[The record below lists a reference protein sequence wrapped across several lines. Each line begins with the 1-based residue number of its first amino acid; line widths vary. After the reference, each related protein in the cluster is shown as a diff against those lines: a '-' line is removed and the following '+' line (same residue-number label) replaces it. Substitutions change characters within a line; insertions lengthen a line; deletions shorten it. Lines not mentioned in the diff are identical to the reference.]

1 MLCPKPP
8 RHDRTRAREQT
19 STSSDVSRFQGRSTA
34 LACLL
39 LLAASS
45 TWGAEYQ
52 RDEQGTPTSAIEI
65 GSLLDALQPD
75 EVERRLGIFSDW
87 LRDWEVLPRV
97 LRDSAIDL
105 KLRTYHFEL
114 DLPAGQVARATALG
128 SHLGLTTGSV
138 KGWQAGLTWYGSYEI
153 SSNVNG
159 AATRLLAQNR
169 DDISVLGKAFVRYS
183 NEGWQLNLF
192 RQEINLPYINKLDS
206 RMIPNT
212 FEAYSVSHDG
222 IKIDLFASHI
232 TDMKT
237 RSDDEFRS
245 MAQVAGVDDDKGAS
259 VVGARYAFREGV
271 DVGAMI
277 LNSWDL
283 FRTIYAEANWF
294 YELPFEAQYKVSV
307 QYTDQRSSGDELLGE
322 FNTWT
327 AGVRGVLSY
336 KNIVASASF
345 TQTSDG
351 AGIKSPYGGR
361 PSYNSLMLSDFDR
374 AGEKSWH
381 AALSYE
387 FTRIGIEGLGLSAH
401 YAKGW
406 DAARRFSL
414 NLADRNEW
422 DVTLEYK
429 PDAGFFRGFWLRLR
443 YATVEQADGLMDRD
457 QFRAI
462 LNYEVPIS

>member
-34 LACLL
+34 FACLL

-183 NEGWQLNLF
+183 NEG
-192 RQEINLPYINKLDS
+192 
-206 RMIPNT
+206 
-212 FEAYSVSHDG
+212 
-222 IKIDLFASHI
+222 
-232 TDMKT
+232 
-237 RSDDEFRS
+237 
-245 MAQVAGVDDDKGAS
+245 
-259 VVGARYAFREGV
+259 
-271 DVGAMI
+271 
-277 LNSWDL
+277 
-283 FRTIYAEANWF
+283 
-294 YELPFEAQYKVSV
+294 
-307 QYTDQRSSGDELLGE
+307 
-322 FNTWT
+322 
-327 AGVRGVLSY
+327 
-336 KNIVASASF
+336 
-345 TQTSDG
+345 
-351 AGIKSPYGGR
+351 
-361 PSYNSLMLSDFDR
+361 
-374 AGEKSWH
+374 
-381 AALSYE
+381 
-387 FTRIGIEGLGLSAH
+387 
-401 YAKGW
+401 
-406 DAARRFSL
+406 
-414 NLADRNEW
+414 
-422 DVTLEYK
+422 
-429 PDAGFFRGFWLRLR
+429 
-443 YATVEQADGLMDRD
+443 
-457 QFRAI
+457 
-462 LNYEVPIS
+462 

>member
-1 MLCPKPP
+1 MQTL
-8 RHDRTRAREQT
+8 RTQVSRQWVRTLYDHTRSGEQT
-19 STSSDVSRFQGRSTA
+19 SISSDIGRFWRQYTA

-39 LLAASS
+39 LLVANFAR
-45 TWGAEYQ
+45 GAEYQ
-52 RDEQGTPTSAIEI
+52 RNEQGTPASATEI
-65 GSLLDALQPD
+65 GSLLDALHHD
-75 EVERRLGIFSDW
+75 REI
-87 LRDWEVLPRV
+87 LPQV
-97 LRDSAIDL
+97 LRDSTVDL
-105 KLRTYHFEL
+105 KLRTYHFEQ
-114 DLPAGQVARATALG
+114 DLLPGQVARATTYG
-128 SHLGLTTGSV
+128 GHLGLTTGSL
-138 KGWQAGLTWYGSYEI
+138 KGWQAGLTWYGTYEI

-159 AATRLLAQNR
+159 AETQLLAENK

-183 NEGWQLNLF
+183 KDEWQLDLF

-212 FEAYSVSHDG
+212 FEAYSVSRDG
-222 IKIDLFASHI
+222 IKIDLFASHV

-245 MAQVAGVDDDKGAS
+245 MAQVAGADRDRGAS

-294 YELPFEAQYKVSV
+294 YELPFEAQYKASV
-307 QYTDQRSSGDELLGE
+307 QYTEQRSNGDELLGD
-322 FNTWT
+322 FDTWT

-336 KNIVASASF
+336 KNLIATVSF
-345 TQTSDG
+345 TQTADG
-351 AGIKSPYGGR
+351 AGIQSPYGGR

-374 AGEKSWH
+374 AGEKSLH

-387 FTRIGIEGLGLSAH
+387 FTRIGVEGLGVSMH

-406 DAARRFSL
+406 DAARRVSS
-414 NLADRNEW
+414 NIADRNEW
-422 DVTLEYK
+422 DVTFEYK
-429 PDAGFFRGFWLRLR
+429 PDGGFFRGFWLRLR

-462 LNYEVPIS
+462 LNYEVPVS